1 METLGDRRDEWVVP
15 FRQASGLISHGSQ
28 DISFRQAFSFHLT
41 CSLDVVLCFFGNG
54 AIAAGSLI
62 VMPPDLFF
70 GGAGAGER
78 VDAMLGV
85 EDAPGEEVRQHP
97 QSPGVGPLFLERA
110 RMHSA
115 GRVKQ
120 TRRE

>member
-85 EDAPGEEVRQHP
+85 EDAPGV
-97 QSPGVGPLFLERA
+97 SPGVGPLFLERA